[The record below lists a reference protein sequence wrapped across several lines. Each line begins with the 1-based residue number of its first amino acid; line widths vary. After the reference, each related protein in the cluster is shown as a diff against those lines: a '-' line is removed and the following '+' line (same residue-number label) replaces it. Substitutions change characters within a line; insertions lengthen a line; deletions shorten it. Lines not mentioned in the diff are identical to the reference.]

1 MFSMS
6 NPATSGR
13 DCSWDESTWTAA
25 LAISVVPRACQSNR
39 PHYSFKQAEFVQDF
53 DDFEQYTLPTHLRST
68 AKTRLIGRALLDIV
82 YSSYQFSSAR
92 ALSEPVASQ
101 SF

>member
-1 MFSMS
+1 M
-6 NPATSGR
+6 
-13 DCSWDESTWTAA
+13 
-25 LAISVVPRACQSNR
+25 
-39 PHYSFKQAEFVQDF
+39 QDF